1 MPGAFLWAGF
11 PLYNLSVTPDGVP
24 PLLVGE
30 ALAFRSVSSSIGNFS
45 APPEAPLPGELSSEC
60 ETERLDEGTAYRC
73 AAALSC
79 RACPLRHACGVPP
92 LPKGEAL
99 AGRATFYWTPEA
111 RYGVKGR
118 ALLQRAA
125 ASGQRTLSSCRWPGQ
140 QGTTVHETDKL
151 CSSRGNLTDMP
162 RPPLGRGGG
171 TASAVTE
178 RFSLSRNLP
187 AFSST
192 LPYPSDTP
200 DASNA
205 SGRAGRTRSGQSG
218 RRGAAPRPYLP
229 ASG

>member
-1 MPGAFLWAGF
+1 MRRSERLSLWE
-11 PLYNLSVTPDGVP
+11 SW
-24 PLLVGE
+24 
-30 ALAFRSVSSSIGNFS
+30 R
-45 APPEAPLPGELSSEC
+45 EAPERVRTL
-60 ETERLDEGTAYRC
+60 TEKRKHSDSIVLTKESAHRC
-73 AAALSC
+73 VAALTC
-79 RACPLRHACGVPP
+79 RACPLRHCFAMPP

-99 AGRATFYWTPEA
+99 AGRAALRWTPEA
-111 RYGVKGR
+111 QYGAKGR

-125 ASGQRTLSSCRWPGQ
+125 ASGQCTLSSCRWPGQ

-162 RPPLGRGGG
+162 RAPLGRGGG
-171 TASAVTE
+171 TALAVTE

-187 AFSST
+187 AFSSA
-192 LPYPSDTP
+192 PSYPSDTP

-205 SGRAGRTRSGQSG
+205 SERAGRTRSGQSG